1 VCCRSRGRR
10 ECSLSAPS
18 GSMLIGKLDA
28 TRRGSLSEWWW
39 WCYRKGPIE
48 GHRLSETLGCK
59 RPGDGVRGRVA
70 EGAGSGG
77 CQRLRSWGG
86 RVAGGR

>member
-1 VCCRSRGRR
+1 M
-10 ECSLSAPS
+10 LS
-18 GSMLIGKLDA
+18 GKLEA

-59 RPGDGVRGRVA
+59 RPGRWSERQGCR
-70 EGAGSGG
+70 GSG
-77 CQRLRSWGG
+77 QWRLPEAEELGG
-86 RVAGGR
+86 TCSRWPMSLRGKGQVSLQSGLL